1 VIGVCAVDVNER
13 LARLKNETLD
23 NQIAFIEAH
32 LAIELTFLQIALIE
46 ERSGYGEGR
55 DVAKEK
61 AERTV
66 EVVRHLLP
74 LIEDRIDTVDRE
86 WIQARL
92 AELESVL
99 ATF

>member
-23 NQIAFIEAH
+23 NQIAFIKAH
-32 LAIELTFLQIALIE
+32 LAIELTFLQVALIE
-46 ERSGYGEGR
+46 ERSGHGEGR
-55 DVAKEK
+55 EVAKEK
-61 AERTV
+61 AKRTV
-66 EVVRHLLP
+66 EVVRRLLP
-74 LIEDRIDTVDRE
+74 LIEDRIDTIDKE
-86 WIQARL
+86 WIQTRL

>member
-1 VIGVCAVDVNER
+1 VIGVYAVEVNER
-13 LARLKNETLD
+13 LARLKKETLD
-23 NQIAFIEAH
+23 NQIAFIKGH

-55 DVAKEK
+55 EVAKEK

-66 EVVRHLLP
+66 EVVRRLLA
-74 LIEDRIDTVDRE
+74 LIEDRIDTADRE
-86 WIQARL
+86 WMQTRL
-92 AELESVL
+92 AELESLL

>member
-13 LARLKNETLD
+13 LARLKKEALD
-23 NQIAFIEAH
+23 NQIAFMKAH

-55 DVAKEK
+55 EVAKEK

-66 EVVRHLLP
+66 EVVRRLLP
-74 LIEDRIDTVDRE
+74 LIEDRIDTADRE
-86 WIQARL
+86 WIQTRL
-92 AELESVL
+92 AELESL
-99 ATF
+99 LRTF

>member
-1 VIGVCAVDVNER
+1 MDVNER
-13 LARLKNETLD
+13 LAWLKNETLD
-23 NQIAFIEAH
+23 NQIAFIKAH
-32 LAIELTFLQIALIE
+32 LAIELTFLPIALIE

-55 DVAKEK
+55 EVAKEK

-66 EVVRHLLP
+66 EVVRRLLP
-74 LIEDRIDTVDRE
+74 LIDDRIDTTDKE
-86 WIQARL
+86 WIQTRL